1 MATLEDKLTG
11 EKLQYYYSSSE
22 DEEGDAEP
30 PPSAAPQQQCNIK
43 SKGQR
48 TTSNTGPKGVVQ
60 DWQLYKQLEE
70 QDREEN
76 EKQKLELAKKLCLTA
91 SSKAE
96 DEARKLDEEFD
107 AEFNELMSEDFLL
120 KFQKQRIAEMM
131 KMSGQIKKFG
141 KVVTLNSSDEFLD
154 AVDKEDPSITVVI
167 HIFDTKYSACK
178 KVNEFLEPIAADYN
192 TIKFCKINS
201 GVAGMSRNFHANGLP
216 ALLIYKGKELIGNH
230 VRLTDELSDDF
241 FQSDLES
248 FLIENNVMIDK
259 SLYQ

>member
-11 EKLQYYYSSSE
+11 EKLQYYCSSSE
-22 DEEGDAEP
+22 DEETAFE
-30 PPSAAPQQQCNIK
+30 STTAAPTPQPTVIGK
-43 SKGQR
+43 THR

-70 QDREEN
+70 QNREES
-76 EKQKLELAKKLCLTA
+76 EKQKIELAKKLCLTT
-91 SSKAE
+91 SSVRD
-96 DEARKLDEEFD
+96 DEERKLNEELD
-107 AEFNELMSEDFLL
+107 AEFSELMSEEFLL
-120 KFQKQRIAEMM
+120 RFQKERIAEMM
-131 KMSGQIKKFG
+131 KISGHRKTFG
-141 KVVTLNSSDEFLD
+141 QVVTLNSSDEFLD
-154 AVDKEDPSITVVI
+154 AVDKEDPTVTVVI

-178 KVNEFLEPIAADYN
+178 KVNEFLEPIAAEYS

-201 GVAGMSRNFHANGLP
+201 GVAGMSRNFHVNGLP
-216 ALLIYKGKELIGNH
+216 ALLVYKGKELIGNH

-241 FQSDLES
+241 YQSDLES

>member
-11 EKLQYYYSSSE
+11 EKLQYYCSSSE
-22 DEEGDAEP
+22 DEETAEKEQLP
-30 PPSAAPQQQCNIK
+30 HSTSLKKPNN
-43 SKGQR
+43 R

-70 QDREEN
+70 QNRDDN
-76 EKQKLELAKKLCLTA
+76 EKQKVEMAKKFCLAT
-91 SSKAE
+91 SSTRE
-96 DEARKLDEEFD
+96 DEQRKLNEELE
-107 AEFNELMSEDFLL
+107 AEFSELMSEDFLL
-120 KFQKQRIAEMM
+120 RFQKQRIAEMM
-131 KMSGQIKKFG
+131 EISGHIKKFG
-141 KVVTLNSSDEFLD
+141 KVLSLNSSDEFLD
-154 AVDKEDPSITVVI
+154 AVDKEDPTITVVI

-201 GVAGMSRNFHANGLP
+201 GLAGMSRNFNANGLP
-216 ALLIYKGKELIGNH
+216 ALLVYRGKELIGNH

-248 FLIENNVMIDK
+248 FLVENSVMIDK

>member
-1 MATLEDKLTG
+1 MATLEDKLSG
-11 EKLQYYYSSSE
+11 EKLQYYCSSSE
-22 DEEGDAEP
+22 DEEESNNAVAE
-30 PPSAAPQQQCNIK
+30 SNQNTVKK
-43 SKGQR
+43 SHR

-70 QDREEN
+70 QNRDEN
-76 EKQKLELAKKLCLTA
+76 EKQKIALARKFCLNA
-91 SSKAE
+91 SSTRE
-96 DEARKLDEEFD
+96 DEERKLNEEFD
-107 AEFNELMSEDFLL
+107 AEFSELMSEEFLMR
-120 KFQKQRIAEMM
+120 FQKQRIAEMM
-131 KMSGQIKKFG
+131 KISGHVTKFG
-141 KVVTLNSSDEFLD
+141 KVLTLNSSDEFLD
-154 AVDKEDPSITVVI
+154 AVDKEDHTITVVI

-201 GVAGMSRNFHANGLP
+201 GVAGMSRNFNANGLP
-216 ALLIYKGKELIGNH
+216 ALLVYKGKELIGNH